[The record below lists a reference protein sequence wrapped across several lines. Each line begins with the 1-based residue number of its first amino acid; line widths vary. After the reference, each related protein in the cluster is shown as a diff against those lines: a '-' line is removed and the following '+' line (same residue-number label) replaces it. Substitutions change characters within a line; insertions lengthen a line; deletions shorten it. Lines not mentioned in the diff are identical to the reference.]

1 MDRLK
6 SKGMDRLN
14 KIVWI
19 DSRRHWTV
27 HTVYEKIRYLKQGV
41 STHSY
46 LGQTI
51 NMPWGV
57 LMTDILPSLMAF
69 DLQRLLLMMVC
80 KGNFRLAEAMAP
92 RLTPMGGCGV
102 LTVDLTVILSLPIG
116 QGIGRP
122 APLKRI

>member
-1 MDRLK
+1 MWRKL
-6 SKGMDRLN
+6 
-14 KIVWI
+14 
-19 DSRRHWTV
+19 
-27 HTVYEKIRYLKQGV
+27 YEKIRYLKKGV

-80 KGNFRLAEAMAP
+80 KGNFRLAEATAP

-122 APLKRI
+122 APIAKR

>member
-1 MDRLK
+1 
-6 SKGMDRLN
+6 
-14 KIVWI
+14 
-19 DSRRHWTV
+19 
-27 HTVYEKIRYLKQGV
+27 
-41 STHSY
+41 
-46 LGQTI
+46 
-51 NMPWGV
+51 MPLGV

-80 KGNFRLAEAMAP
+80 KGNFRLAEAKAP

-122 APLKRI
+122 APVAKKKKLVFACISIYTTIGIGRCTLGVVIVSITTKPYILLKFLFQ

>member
-1 MDRLK
+1 
-6 SKGMDRLN
+6 
-14 KIVWI
+14 
-19 DSRRHWTV
+19 
-27 HTVYEKIRYLKQGV
+27 
-41 STHSY
+41 
-46 LGQTI
+46 
-51 NMPWGV
+51 MPLGV

-69 DLQRLLLMMVC
+69 DRQRLLLMMVC

-122 APLKRI
+122 APIAKRIIVSFLFNPMRLRLKITILSKGQ